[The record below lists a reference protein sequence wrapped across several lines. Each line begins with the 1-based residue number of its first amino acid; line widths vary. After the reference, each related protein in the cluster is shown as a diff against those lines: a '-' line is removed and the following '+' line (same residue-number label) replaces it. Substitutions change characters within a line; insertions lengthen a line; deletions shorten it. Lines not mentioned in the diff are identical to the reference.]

1 MSQSYRLKIFPEAVA
16 DLVRLREFI
25 YTHNPAVASRAS
37 KRIRE
42 AIHKIPHQP
51 FLGRLIA
58 ETDNPDL
65 RERFIP
71 FGKAGYWVEYLVKE
85 EEIHIVKI
93 WHGKEDRTKP

>member
-1 MSQSYRLKIFPEAVA
+1 MSDLRRLKIFPEAIA

-25 YTHNPAVASRAS
+25 QIHNPAAASRAA

-51 FLGRLIA
+51 FLGRPI
-58 ETDNPDL
+58 EGIENPEL
-65 RERFIP
+65 REPFVP
-71 FGKAGYWVEYLVKE
+71 FGKAGYWIEYLVKT

-93 WHGKEDRTKP
+93 WHSLENREGQ